1 MLYSGAGV
9 KAKVDQR
16 FGIGVTVKEIQ
27 GVLLLETWPMFSIT
41 QPTFR
46 VNAAIALSFALLVEA
61 LWGVTIAVLDKGS
74 PQ

>member
-1 MLYSGAGV
+1 MAYVS
-9 KAKVDQR
+9 
-16 FGIGVTVKEIQ
+16 
-27 GVLLLETWPMFSIT
+27 SNT

>member
-27 GVLLLETWPMFSIT
+27 GVLLLETWPMF
-41 QPTFR
+41 P
-46 VNAAIALSFALLVEA
+46 
-61 LWGVTIAVLDKGS
+61 VTHSQHFGLTLQS
-74 PQ
+74 L